1 MLKNALVLGF
11 WVTGCFARRELLGSK
26 GWHLEF
32 QQEIEGDL
40 CWGLHVDLDCMHR
53 STQCSS
59 SCIMMVINLLNT
71 SQLIVC
77 KSMSSDKDVKE
88 NTPQQIF

>member
-26 GWHLEF
+26 GWHLEL

-40 CWGLHVDLDCMHR
+40 CWGLRMELDCMH
-53 STQCSS
+53 
-59 SCIMMVINLLNT
+59 
-71 SQLIVC
+71 
-77 KSMSSDKDVKE
+77 
-88 NTPQQIF
+88 